1 MLVTE
6 MLSVCPGTPGT
17 MQQMPRMMR
26 SIFTPAQLA
35 SLSLSIRSRSVMEFA
50 LMTIRPRSPAR
61 DLLVDQPHQAVL
73 HGDSALTSSSS

>member
-50 LMTIRPRSPAR
+50 LMTIRPRSPRAISSSISR
-61 DLLVDQPHQAVL
+61 IRRFFMAF
-73 HGDSALTSSSS
+73 GATSSSS